1 MSEKVDLNAVVLE
14 TPLLKSIVHKQM
26 SALINQGGN
35 PDWLT
40 FTKTDSWVKHMK
52 PAMTEESQLRYE
64 LHWRICYKSGPIQ
77 EALMKHPP
85 TCNLEHVALAGHAMV
100 YIWRELCEDR
110 PAFEALQPPLSP
122 YGLEQ
127 LQLPEIRLRV
137 AGLFAEAR
145 RIKVIRLPGKKG
157 TGTLGD
163 ELPVVVMT
171 RPAGDVD
178 LKDYERL
185 MNEGMCPHIEM
196 RWADTDE
203 LETEETPDAMQPGVI
218 IGSEGGDD
226 MYQRQPN
233 GSLVNITKHPE
244 KRRRDLPGDPD
255 YVDPESLN

>member
-1 MSEKVDLNAVVLE
+1 MNPQQKIDLNAIVLE

-26 SALINQGGN
+26 SALIAQSGN
-35 PDWLT
+35 PDWIT
-40 FTKTDSWVKHMK
+40 FTKSDSWKNHME
-52 PAMTEESQLRYE
+52 PNMTAEAKLRYE
-64 LHWRICYKSGPIQ
+64 LHWRVCYKSGVIQ

-85 TCNLEHVALAGHAMV
+85 TMNLEMYSLAGHAMV

-110 PAFEALQPPLSP
+110 PEFEPLQPPLSP
-122 YGLEQ
+122 YNLEQ
-127 LQLPEIRLRV
+127 LQMPEIRLRV

-145 RIKVIRLPGKKG
+145 RIKVLDISNPDQPRL
-157 TGTLGD
+157 
-163 ELPVVVMT
+163 VMT

-196 RWADTDE
+196 RWEDTNE
-203 LETEETPDAMQPGVI
+203 LETETTPDAMQPGVI
-218 IGSEGGDD
+218 IGSEGDKN
-226 MYQRQPN
+226 MYQRQEN

-255 YVDPESLN
+255 YVDPAKV